1 MCYKFGDKVFF
12 FFIFIEVGFVEGI
25 VYVFVIV
32 VFLFIWMVRW
42 FVIFFL
48 FDIVDVVVVFMI

>member
-1 MCYKFGDKVFF
+1 MCYKFGDKVFL
-12 FFIFIEVGFVEGI
+12 FIFIEVGFVEGI